1 MKKIKFLIFNFLMS
15 GSMAASAQLYISS
28 GTEFYIAPSAAFTSA
43 EQVQNDGT
51 LTIAAGATATLN
63 GGATGA
69 GVIKGSATSNL
80 VIGGTSTT
88 GTYNFDQSTPGT
100 TNVLKDLTLS
110 GSTTATLG
118 NTLNIAAGAT
128 AGTVIVGSGTTLTT
142 GGNLI
147 IKSNAD
153 GTARI
158 GNSSG
163 TISGNVV
170 VERYLPATRRA
181 YRFLAAP
188 VTTTGGVYAS
198 WQESGTNAAGIGI
211 QVSGIAG
218 AAPGGV
224 DDNTGLDKTLT
235 GSSSMFSYNSSAWAA
250 VTNTKTTQL
259 TPGAGFRVLV
269 RGDRLTDLYAGT
281 NPAASI
287 TTIKATGT
295 VGQGTVTLS
304 SLVTGF
310 NLLGN
315 PYPSSIDWDASG
327 WQAARNLTNVY
338 DAIYIY
344 DPAITASTSSMTYPA
359 YITGV
364 GGTNNGSNI
373 IRSGQAFFVE
383 AAATASISFLEEYKS
398 TTVTGGFFRSA
409 LPEFMR
415 VTYMQNNEHLDDIII
430 NFNADAQA
438 DFDPRFD
445 ARSMGGELNGLAS
458 FKNADRL
465 AIHTRPTAVGDD
477 SVALSVRNT
486 TTGNYQLKFSEMEG
500 FAASTNITLLDKFLN
515 VQYDVKQDSIISF
528 DITTDVNSKGDDRFW
543 LFYNHKS
550 TGINQQALLK
560 NKISVY
566 PNPAS
571 SVINLSLK
579 LAENQKSTY
588 TYHIYNQLGAM
599 VQAGE
604 VDFADGKQAQ
614 INIDAFSAGVYFIS
628 ASNGKDLQTIKFV
641 K

>member
-1 MKKIKFLIFNFLMS
+1 MKKIKLLIFNFLMIAS
-15 GSMAASAQLYISS
+15 ISASAQLYISS
-28 GTEFYIAPSAAFTSA
+28 GAEFYIAPSEQFTSA
-43 EQVQNDGT
+43 EQVQNSGT

-63 GGATGA
+63 GGATGT
-69 GVIKGSATSNL
+69 GVIKGTATSNL

-88 GTYNFDQSTPGT
+88 GTYYFDQTTPGT
-100 TNVLKDLTLS
+100 TNMLKDLTLS
-110 GSTTATLG
+110 GSSTATLG
-118 NTLNIAAGAT
+118 NTLNITAGAT

-147 IKSNAD
+147 IKSNAT

-158 GNSSG
+158 GTSAG
-163 TISGNVV
+163 TISGDVV

-188 VTTTGGVYAS
+188 VTTTGGVFAH
-198 WQESGTNAAGIGI
+198 WQESGTNAAGLGI

-224 DDNTGLDKTLT
+224 DVNTGLDITLT
-235 GSSSMFSYNSSAWAA
+235 GSSSMFSYNGSAWAA

-259 TPGAGFRVLV
+259 TPGKGFRVLV
-269 RGDRLTDLYAGT
+269 RGDRLTDLYAS
-281 NPAASI
+281 NPAATA
-287 TTIKATGT
+287 TTIKATGA

-315 PYPSSIDWDASG
+315 PYPSSIDWNTTG
-327 WQAARNLTNVY
+327 WGTARNATNVY

-344 DPAITASTSSMTYPA
+344 NPALTASVSGMTYPT
-359 YITGV
+359 YVNGV
-364 GGTNNGSNI
+364 ATNGGSNI

-383 AAATASISFLEEYKS
+383 AAATASISFLEYKS
-398 TTVTGGFFRSA
+398 TEVTGGFFRSA
-409 LPEFMR
+409 LPEMMR
-415 VTYMQNNEHLDDIII
+415 VTYLQNNEHLDDIVIRY
-430 NFNADAQA
+430 NDDAQA
-438 DFDPRFD
+438 NFDPRFD

-465 AIHTRPTAVGDD
+465 AIHTRATAVGDD

-486 TTGNYQLKFSEMEG
+486 STGNYQLKFSEMES
-500 FAASTNITLLDKFLN
+500 FAASTDITLLDKFLN
-515 VQYDVKQDSIISF
+515 VQYNVKQDSIISF
-528 DITTDVNSKGDDRFW
+528 EITTDINSKGDDRFW
-543 LFYNHKS
+543 LYYHHKS
-550 TGINQQALLK
+550 TGINQQVLAK
-560 NKISVY
+560 NKINVY

-579 LAENQKSTY
+579 LAANQKSTY
-588 TYHIYNQLGAM
+588 TYNIYNQQGAM
-599 VQAGE
+599 VQVGE
-604 VDFADGKQAQ
+604 VDFANGKQAQ
-614 INIDAFSAGVYFIS
+614 VNIDAFSPGVYFIT
-628 ASNGKDLQTIKFV
+628 ANNGKDLQTIKFV

>member
-1 MKKIKFLIFNFLMS
+1 MKIFRYCILFLLTYCS
-15 GSMAASAQLYISS
+15 LDASAQLYISS
-28 GTEFYIAPSAAFTSA
+28 GTEFYIAPSEQFTSA
-43 EQVQNDGT
+43 EQVQNSGT

-63 GGATGA
+63 GGATGE

-100 TNVLKDLTLS
+100 TNLLKDLTLS

-142 GGNLI
+142 AGNLI
-147 IKSNAD
+147 IKSNAT

-158 GNSSG
+158 GTSSG

-198 WQESGTNAAGIGI
+198 WQESGTNAAGLGI
-211 QVSGIAG
+211 QVSGIAS
-218 AAPGGV
+218 ATGGV

-235 GSSSMFSYNSSAWAA
+235 GSSSMFSYNGSAWAA

-259 TPGAGFRVLV
+259 TPGKGFRVLV
-269 RGDRLTDLYAGT
+269 RGDRMTDLYASST
-281 NPAASI
+281 PAATA
-287 TTIKATGT
+287 TTIKATGA
-295 VGQGTVTLS
+295 VGQGTVTLNA
-304 SLVTGF
+304 LVTGF

-315 PYPSSIDWDASG
+315 PYPSSIDWNATG
-327 WQAARNLTNVY
+327 WQTARNATNVY

-344 DPAITASTSSMTYPA
+344 DPALTASTSGMTYPT
-359 YITGV
+359 YLTGV

-373 IRSGQAFFVE
+373 IRSGQAFFVN
-383 AAATASISFLEEYKS
+383 AAASASISFEEAYKS
-398 TTVTGGFFRSA
+398 TEVTGGFFRSA
-409 LPEFMR
+409 TPEFMR
-415 VTYMQNNEHLDDIII
+415 ITYMQNNQHLDDIII
-430 NFNADAQA
+430 NFNDDAQA
-438 DFDPRFD
+438 DFDPKFD
-445 ARSMGGELNGLAS
+445 AISMGGDANGLAS

-486 TTGNYQLKFSEMEG
+486 TTGNYQLKFSEMES

-515 VQYDVKQDSIISF
+515 LQYNVKQDSIVNF

-550 TGINQQALLK
+550 TGINQQALVK
-560 NKISVY
+560 NKINVY

-579 LAENQKSTY
+579 LAANQKSTY
-588 TYHIYNQLGAM
+588 TYNIYNQLGAM
-599 VQAGE
+599 VQAGS
-604 VDFADGKQAQ
+604 VDFANANVSQ
-614 INIDAFSAGVYFIS
+614 ISIENLSSGVYFIS
-628 ASNGKDLQTIKFV
+628 ANNGVDCQTIKFV

>member
-1 MKKIKFLIFNFLMS
+1 MKFVILSLLMS
-15 GSMAASAQLYISS
+15 VSISASAQLYISS
-28 GTEFYIAPSAAFTSA
+28 GTEFYIAPSEQFTSA
-43 EQVQNDGT
+43 EQVQNAGT

-88 GTYNFDQSTPGT
+88 GTYNFDQTTPGT

-118 NTLNIAAGAT
+118 SNLNITAGAT

-147 IKSNAD
+147 IKSNAT

-158 GNSSG
+158 GASSG
-163 TISGNVV
+163 TIAGDVV

-188 VTTTGGVYAS
+188 VTTTGGVFAS
-198 WQESGTNAAGIGI
+198 WQESGTNAAGLGI
-211 QVSGIAG
+211 QVSGLAG

-224 DDNTGLDKTLT
+224 DATTGLDKTLT
-235 GSSSMFSYNSSAWAA
+235 GSNSMFSYDGSAWAA

-269 RGDRLTDLYAGT
+269 RGDRMTDLYAST
-281 NPAASI
+281 TPAATA
-287 TTIKATGT
+287 TTIKATGA

-315 PYPSSIDWDASG
+315 PYPSSIDWNATG
-327 WQAARNLTNVY
+327 WGAARNATNVY

-344 DPAITASTSSMTYPA
+344 NPALTASTSSMTYPT
-359 YITGV
+359 YLNGV
-364 GGTNNGSNI
+364 GTNGGSNI

-383 AAATASISFLEEYKS
+383 AAASASISFLEAYKS
-398 TTVTGGFFRSA
+398 TEVTGGFFRSA
-409 LPEFMR
+409 LPEMMR
-415 VTYMQNNEHLDDIII
+415 ITYMQNNEHLDDIVIRFD
-430 NFNADAQA
+430 NDAQA
-438 DFDPRFD
+438 DFDPSFD
-445 ARSMGGELNGLAS
+445 ARSMGGEANGLAS

-465 AIHTRPTAVGDD
+465 AIHTRATAVGDD

-486 TTGNYQLKFSEMEG
+486 STGNYQLKFSEMEG
-500 FAASTNITLLDKFLN
+500 FAASTDITLLDKFLN
-515 VQYDVKQDSIISF
+515 VQYDVKQDSVINF
-528 DITTDVNSKGDDRFW
+528 EITTDVSSKGDDRFW

-550 TGINQQALLK
+550 TGVNQQALAK
-560 NKISVY
+560 NKINVY

-579 LAENQKSTY
+579 LTANQKSTY
-588 TYHIYNQLGAM
+588 SYNIYNQLGAM
-599 VQAGE
+599 VQAGV
-604 VDFADGKQAQ
+604 VDFADDKQGQ
-614 INIDAFSAGVYFIS
+614 INIDDFSAGVYFIT

>member
-1 MKKIKFLIFNFLMS
+1 MKKIKFLLLSLLMS
-15 GSMAASAQLYISS
+15 VSISASAQLYISS
-28 GTEFYIAPSAAFTSA
+28 GTEFYIAPSEQFTSA
-43 EQVQNDGT
+43 EQVQNAGT

-69 GVIKGSATSNL
+69 GVIKGTATSNL

-88 GTYNFDQSTPGT
+88 GTYNFDQTTPGT

-118 NTLNIAAGAT
+118 NNLNITAGAT

-147 IKSNAD
+147 IKSNAT

-158 GNSSG
+158 GASSG

-188 VTTTGGVYAS
+188 VTTTGGVFAS
-198 WQESGTNAAGIGI
+198 WQESGTNAAGLGI
-211 QVSGIAG
+211 QVTGIAG
-218 AAPGGV
+218 ASPGGV
-224 DDNTGLDKTLT
+224 DATTGLDITT
-235 GSSSMFSYNSSAWAA
+235 NGSSSMFSYNGSAWAA

-269 RGDRLTDLYAGT
+269 RGDRLTDLYASIT
-281 NPAASI
+281 PAATA
-287 TTIKATGT
+287 TTIKATGA
-295 VGQGTVTLS
+295 VGQGIVTLS
-304 SLVTGF
+304 SLATGF

-315 PYPSSIDWDASG
+315 PYPSSIDWNATG
-327 WQAARNLTNVY
+327 WGAERNATNVY

-344 DPAITASTSSMTYPA
+344 NPALTASTSSMTYPT
-359 YITGV
+359 YLNGV
-364 GGTNNGSNI
+364 GTNGGSNI
-373 IRSGQAFFVE
+373 IRSGQAFFV
-383 AAATASISFLEEYKS
+383 AAAASASISFLEAYKS
-398 TTVTGGFFRSA
+398 TEVTGGFFRSA
-409 LPEFMR
+409 TPEMMR
-415 VTYMQNNEHLDDIII
+415 VTYMQNNEHLDDIVIRY
-430 NFNADAQA
+430 NDDAQE
-438 DFDPRFD
+438 DFDQRFD
-445 ARSMGGELNGLAS
+445 AISMGGDANGLAS

-465 AIHTRPTAVGDD
+465 AIHTRPTTVGDD

-500 FAASTNITLLDKFLN
+500 FAASTDITLLDKFLN
-515 VQYDVKQDSIISF
+515 VQYDVKQDSVINF

-550 TGINQQALLK
+550 TGINQQALTK
-560 NKISVY
+560 NKINVY

-579 LAENQKSTY
+579 LAANQKSTY
-588 TYHIYNQLGAM
+588 TYNIYNQLGAM
-599 VQAGE
+599 IQAGV
-604 VDFADGKQAQ
+604 VDFADDKQTQ
-614 INIDAFSAGVYFIS
+614 INIDAFSVGVYFIS

>member
-1 MKKIKFLIFNFLMS
+1 MKKMKFVILSLLMS
-15 GSMAASAQLYISS
+15 VSMAASAQLYISS
-28 GTEFYIAPSAAFTSA
+28 GTEFYIAPSEQFTSA
-43 EQVQNDGT
+43 EQVQNAGT

-69 GVIKGSATSNL
+69 GVIKGTATSNL

-118 NTLNIAAGAT
+118 NTLNITAGAT
-128 AGTVIVGSGTTLTT
+128 AGTVIVGSGTILTT

-158 GNSSG
+158 GTSSG

-198 WQESGTNAAGIGI
+198 WQESGTNAAGLGI
-211 QVSGIAG
+211 QVSGLASVT
-218 AAPGGV
+218 GGV

-235 GSSSMFSYNSSAWAA
+235 GSSSMFTYNGSAWVA

-269 RGDRLTDLYAGT
+269 RGDRMTDLYASST
-281 NPAASI
+281 PAATA
-287 TTIKATGT
+287 TTIKATGA

-315 PYPSSIDWDASG
+315 PYPSSIDWNASG
-327 WQAARNLTNVY
+327 WQTARNATNVY

-344 DPAITASTSSMTYPA
+344 NPALTASTSSMTYPV
-359 YITGV
+359 YLNGV
-364 GGTNNGSNI
+364 GTNGGSNI

-383 AAATASISFLEEYKS
+383 AAASASISFLEAYKS
-398 TTVTGGFFRSA
+398 TEVTGGFFRSA
-409 LPEFMR
+409 LPEMMR
-415 VTYMQNNEHLDDIII
+415 VTYMQNNEHLDDIVIR
-430 NFNADAQA
+430 FDDAAQA
-438 DFDPRFD
+438 GFDPSFD

-465 AIHTRPTAVGDD
+465 AIHTRATAVGDD
-477 SVALSVRNT
+477 SVALSVRSTN
-486 TTGNYQLKFSEMEG
+486 TGNYQLKFSEMES
-500 FAASTNITLLDKFLN
+500 FAASSDITLLDKFLN
-515 VQYDVKQDSIISF
+515 IQYNVKQDSIVNF
-528 DITTDVNSKGDDRFW
+528 EITTDVNSKGDDRFW

-550 TGINQQALLK
+550 TGINQQALAK
-560 NKISVY
+560 NKINVY

-571 SVINLSLK
+571 SVINMSLK
-579 LAENQKSTY
+579 LTANQKSTY
-588 TYHIYNQLGAM
+588 TYNIYNQLGAM

-604 VDFADGKQAQ
+604 VDFANGKQAQ
-614 INIDAFSAGVYFIS
+614 VNIDAFSAGVYFIT